1 MMQQVVRQLRP
12 QPQHLSR
19 VNPVTKQWSVAIAT
33 VETHT
38 LRQWTKAML
47 MRVGRHVKRPAAVK
61 LQIAGKI
68 KFAAIIVQKIKLA
81 TGKRTVSELRQQ
93 TGLTIAHGFQIGKE
107 LIAALHEAGVEWRI
121 QGAEWRCVT

>member
-1 MMQQVVRQLRP
+1 MA
-12 QPQHLSR
+12 
-19 VNPVTKQWSVAIAT
+19 PVTKQWNVAIAT
-33 VETHT
+33 VGTHSLLN
-38 LRQWTKAML
+38 LRNTTAML

-61 LQIAGKI
+61 LQVAGRI